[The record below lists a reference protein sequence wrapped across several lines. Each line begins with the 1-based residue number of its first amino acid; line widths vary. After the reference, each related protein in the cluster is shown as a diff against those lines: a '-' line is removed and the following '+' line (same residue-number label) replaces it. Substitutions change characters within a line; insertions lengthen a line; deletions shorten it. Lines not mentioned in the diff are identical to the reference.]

1 MFKDLTKGGQTFFQ
15 SMRMFFDIFWKLVA
29 TFIFVFIIFFIG
41 LFYLKTTP
49 YQRYQALMLAEVSPM
64 SFLFDSLQG
73 QLDKLGLSTKGNPET
88 QGKVDFKS
96 SDGSTVKLT
105 DDEIVQRIATAGFL
119 SDMQAIL
126 IWGSV
131 ESLLIALLFTVLIAK
146 MLMYFGRKVSE
157 QKTVRGS
164 TSCSPEELA
173 KLVTKKGF
181 GKTSEI
187 SIANIP
193 LPIAAETKHCL
204 INGSV
209 GSGKT
214 VCLSEIMAQV
224 RKSGKKAIVYD
235 KMGTHTA
242 RFYRPGKDII
252 LNPFD
257 ERSPLW
263 LLANEIR
270 MDADYKSIASS
281 LIPEEGKS
289 AQDPF
294 WNIAARE
301 LLAASAKYLHKEG
314 KTDNVTLLDYVLGAD
329 LDRIKELLKD
339 TVVGA
344 LVSEHSEKTTTSIKS
359 ILTAYISSLEYLPTE
374 GEIFSIRDWV
384 ADENNDSWLF
394 ITSRA
399 DMHQAVKPLISTWLD
414 IATNAVLSLP
424 RSRERRIYE
433 FLDELPTLQM
443 LPSLPISMA
452 EGRQFGLCVFIT
464 IQSLSQ
470 IYKHYGEHAANE
482 VMDLCNTL
490 VALRAP
496 DRKTANMISDMLNEA
511 EVEEFNES
519 LSYGVTDNRDGV
531 SINRNRHMQ
540 KVALPSEIQN
550 LDDLEAYLR
559 IPGNFPIA
567 KIKFDYVDYEELNKP
582 IILREGIAEEININ
596 KNKPVANHEDDDGVV
611 DGLRGIEKDDK
622 QPKIIAAHKLVER
635 KTEKNIGA
643 VDQSMLVEQENANV
657 PIDKSIDDDRYN
669 F

>member
-15 SMRMFFDIFWKLVA
+15 SMRMFFDIFWKLVIA
-29 TFIFVFIIFFIG
+29 FILVWVVSFSLIG
-41 LFYLKTTP
+41 YVKTTA
-49 YQRYQALMLAEVSPM
+49 YQRYKVYVLLKAEPM
-64 SFLFDSLQG
+64 SFLFHRVG
-73 QLDKLGLSTKGNPET
+73 KEMGNIGLVSKNNPESSA
-88 QGKVDFKS
+88 KIIFKNEN
-96 SDGSTVKLT
+96 GVVEQLT
-105 DDEIVQRIATAGFL
+105 DDEAVNRVATPYFIGFIMHL
-119 SDMQAIL
+119 AFWSTIQATIISFLLTYLLAWFL
-126 IWGSV
+126 I
-131 ESLLIALLFTVLIAK
+131 K
-146 MLMYFGRKVSE
+146 FGQAVTK
-157 QKTVRGS
+157 QKTIRGS
-164 TSCSPEELA
+164 ISCSPEELN
-173 KLVTKKGF
+173 KLVSKKGA
-181 GKTSEI
+181 GKTSDI
-187 SIANIP
+187 SIANIT
-193 LPIAAETKHCL
+193 LPEAAETKHCL

-214 VCLSEIMAQV
+214 VCLSEVMAQV

-257 ERSPLW
+257 KRSPLW

-281 LIPEEGKS
+281 LIPEEGKN

-374 GEIFSIRDWV
+374 GDIFSIRDWV
-384 ADENNDSWLF
+384 ANEDDDSWLF

-567 KIKFDYVDYEELNKP
+567 KIKFDYVDYEEPNEP
-582 IILREGIAEEININ
+582 IILREGITEKIDVN
-596 KNKPVANHEDDDGVV
+596 KNNPVVNDEDDDGVA
-611 DGLRGIEKDDK
+611 DGLKGIEKDDK
-622 QPKIIAAHKLVER
+622 QLKTVVVHKSV
-635 KTEKNIGA
+635 KHKAEKDIGA
-643 VDQSMLVEQENANV
+643 VDKTMRIEQENANV
-657 PIDKSIDDDRYN
+657 PIEKDIDDDRYN

>member
-15 SMRMFFDIFWKLVA
+15 SLRMFFAIFWKLVTA
-29 TFIFVFIIFFIG
+29 FVFLFFVFFMG
-41 LFYLKTTP
+41 LIYIKTTA
-49 YQRYQALMLAEVSPM
+49 YQRYQTFILMKVYPV
-64 SFLFDSLQG
+64 SFLFDTVQN
-73 QLDKLGLSTKGNPET
+73 QFKKMGLMRAGFAYNN
-88 QGKVDFKS
+88 GKVAFKNP
-96 SDGSTVKLT
+96 DGMFVHLN
-105 DDEIVQRIATAGFL
+105 DDEIVQRILTPTYL
-119 SDMQAIL
+119 SFIKILL
-126 IWGSV
+126 IWSAA
-131 ESLLIALLFTVLIAK
+131 EAALMALLFDVLIAK
-146 MLMYFGRKVSE
+146 LLIHFGRKISE
-157 QKTVRGS
+157 QRVIRGS
-164 TSCSPEELA
+164 TSCSPKALA
-173 KLVTKKGF
+173 VLVKKKGA
-181 GKTSEI
+181 GKTSNL
-187 SIANIP
+187 SIAGIP
-193 LPIAAETKHCL
+193 LPFAAETKHGL

-214 VCLSEIMAQV
+214 VLMSELMDQV
-224 RKSGKKAIVYD
+224 RRQGKKAIVYD
-235 KMGTHTA
+235 KMGTYTA
-242 RFYRPGKDII
+242 RFYRPGKDTI

-257 ERSPLW
+257 KRSPLW

-281 LIPEEGKS
+281 LIPEDGKNS
-289 AQDPF
+289 QDPF

-301 LLAASAKYLHKEG
+301 LLAATAKYLHREG
-314 KTDNVTLLDYVLGAD
+314 KRDNVTLLDYVLGAD
-329 LDRIKELLKD
+329 LGRINDLLKD

-374 GEIFSIRDWV
+374 GKLFSIRDWV
-384 ADENNDSWLF
+384 ANEDDDSWLF

-424 RSRERRIYE
+424 RCKERRIYE
-433 FLDELPTLQM
+433 FLDELPTLQN
-443 LPSLPISMA
+443 LPSLPTSMA
-452 EGRQFGLCVFIT
+452 EGRQFGLCVFIA

-482 VMDLCNTL
+482 IMDLCNTL

-531 SINRNRHMQ
+531 SINRTHHMH

-559 IPGNFPIA
+559 IPGNFPVT
-567 KIKFDYVDYEELNKP
+567 KIKLDYVDYEETNEP
-582 IILREGIAEEININ
+582 IVLREDIIKLREIP
-596 KNKPVANHEDDDGVV
+596 KSSASDDDSVA
-611 DGLRGIEKDDK
+611 DGLKG
-622 QPKIIAAHKLVER
+622 L
-635 KTEKNIGA
+635 EKNGKEIPNKLSHKTDKNQHKKSLNQDDHTVA
-643 VDQSMLVEQENANV
+643 TESETANV
-657 PIDKSIDDDRYN
+657 PLDKNMDDGLCG

>member
-1 MFKDLTKGGQTFFQ
+1 MFKNLTKGGQTFFQ
-15 SMRMFFDIFWKLVA
+15 NIRMFFDIFWKLA
-29 TFIFVFIIFFIG
+29 IAFVFLLIVLFTSF
-41 LFYLKTTP
+41 FYLKTTP
-49 YQRYQALMLAEVSPM
+49 YERYQMITLIQVAPI
-64 SFLFDSLQG
+64 SFLFTELQKK
-73 QLDKLGLSTKGNPET
+73 LNKLGLITKTDSEE
-88 QGKVDFKS
+88 QSKVSYKN
-96 SDGSTVKLT
+96 SDGSIVELT
-105 DDEIVQRIATAGFL
+105 NNEIIERIATGYFMMKMKKILLWSAIEACLIAFL
-119 SDMQAIL
+119 LD
-126 IWGSV
+126 
-131 ESLLIALLFTVLIAK
+131 LLIAKT
-146 MLMYFGRKVSE
+146 LMRFGRKMSE
-157 QKTVRGS
+157 KTMVRGS
-164 TSCSPEELA
+164 ISCSPKELTR
-173 KLVTKKGF
+173 LVKKKSF
-181 GKTSEI
+181 GKTSML
-187 SIANIP
+187 SIGNIP
-193 LPIAAETKHCL
+193 LPVAAETKHCL

-214 VCLSEIMAQV
+214 VCISALMAQV
-224 RKSGKKAIVYD
+224 RQAGKKAIIYD

-257 ERSPLW
+257 QRSPLW

-270 MDADYKSIASS
+270 MDADYKSMAAS
-281 LIPEEGKS
+281 LIPEEGKNT
-289 AQDPF
+289 QDPF
-294 WNIAARE
+294 WNMAARE
-301 LLAASAKYLHKEG
+301 LLATAAKYLHKLG
-314 KTDNVTLLDYVLGAD
+314 KRDNTTLLDYVLGAD
-329 LDRIKELLKD
+329 LARIKELLKD

-384 ADENNDSWLF
+384 AKEDDDSWLF

-424 RSRERRIYE
+424 RSQERRIFE

-559 IPGNFPIA
+559 IPGNFPVA
-567 KIKFDYVDYEELNKP
+567 KIAFEYVNYEEKNEP
-582 IILREGIAEEININ
+582 IILRKGEISISS
-596 KNKPVANHEDDDGVV
+596 KKSSSFIDDETVKKEHKKQTEPVLPVLE
-611 DGLRGIEKDDK
+611 EKDALNATNH
-622 QPKIIAAHKLVER
+622 I
-635 KTEKNIGA
+635 N
-643 VDQSMLVEQENANV
+643 QSVGTSLE
-657 PIDKSIDDDRYN
+657 KSISDEGEYK